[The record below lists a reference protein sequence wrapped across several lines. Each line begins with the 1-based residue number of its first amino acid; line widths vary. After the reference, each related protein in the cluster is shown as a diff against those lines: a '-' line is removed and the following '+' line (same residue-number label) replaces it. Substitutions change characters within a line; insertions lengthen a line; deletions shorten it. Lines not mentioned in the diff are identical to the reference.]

1 VSTPGRRPYDSPLRR
16 GQAAA
21 TRTAIIDAGTR
32 LFIERGYGATSID
45 DIAREAGVS
54 RATVFSAVGPKATLL
69 KTAYDV
75 ALVGDDEPVPMPQ
88 RPWAQGVRRATT
100 VPDMLEAYADLIVV
114 LGERIGAISEAIRG
128 AAATDPEVRDVLARI
143 DDERLVGARNIVA
156 MAGERGGIR
165 PGLDPASAADT
176 VWILNDPSLYVRL
189 VDRRGWS
196 RTTFRDWLAS
206 NLRFQLL

>member
-1 VSTPGRRPYDSPLRR
+1 VSTPQRRTYDSPLRR

-21 TRTAIIDAGTR
+21 TRIAIIAAATR
-32 LFIERGYGATSID
+32 LFVERGYGATSID

-54 RATVFSAVGPKATLL
+54 RATVFSAVGQKAVLL

-88 RPWAQGVRRATT
+88 RPWAQGVRRAAT
-100 VPDMLEAYADLIVV
+100 VPDMLEAYADLVV
-114 LGERIGAISEAIRG
+114 LLGERIGAISEAIRG
-128 AAATDPEVRDVLARI
+128 AAAVDPEARDVLAKI

-165 PGLDPASAADT
+165 AGLDPSSAADA
-176 VWILNDPSLYVRL
+176 VWVLNDPALYVRL

-196 RTTFRDWLAS
+196 RAAFRDWLAAG
-206 NLRFQLL
+206 LRFQLL

>member
-1 VSTPGRRPYDSPLRR
+1 MSSGGRRPYDSPLRR

-21 TRTAIIDAGTR
+21 TRAAIIAAATR
-32 LFIERGYGATSID
+32 LFVERGYGATSID

-54 RATVFSAVGPKATLL
+54 RATVFTAVGAKSTLL

-100 VPDMLEAYADLIVV
+100 VPAMLEAYADLAV
-114 LGERIGAISEAIRG
+114 LLGGRIGAISEAIRG
-128 AAATDPEVRDVLARI
+128 AAATDPEAREVLSKI
-143 DDERLVGARNIVA
+143 EDERLTGARNIVA

-165 PGLDPASAADT
+165 HGLDASAAADA
-176 VWILNDPSLYVRL
+176 VWVLNDPGLYVRL
-189 VDRRGWS
+189 VLQRGW
-196 RTTFRDWLAS
+196 TEAAFRDWLAA
-206 NLRFQLL
+206 NLRYQLL